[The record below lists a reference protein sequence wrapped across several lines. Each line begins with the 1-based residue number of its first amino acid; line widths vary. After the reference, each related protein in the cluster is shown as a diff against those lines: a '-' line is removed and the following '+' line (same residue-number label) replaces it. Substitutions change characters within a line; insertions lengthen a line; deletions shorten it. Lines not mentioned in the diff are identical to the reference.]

1 MAAGEANTGYA
12 SWNLTDG
19 NGNQWSAYAIKNK
32 HSNATSDYHYLQIK
46 KYASD
51 VAYFIQV
58 PELGSKITS
67 LQMTVSSTS
76 KPMNGGGNTATV
88 FFSSSKTTSAAGSG
102 VVSSKGAA
110 SITIDC
116 SSLNLN
122 NGYITASGAVRIWEV
137 VVTYEDGDTPVQT
150 VTPPTFSPAAGE
162 VEAGTAVTISAPD
175 AEMIVYTTDGT
186 APSYANNNGEI
197 YTEPIVVN
205 EAMTIKAIAVDADE
219 NESAVATAAYTI
231 KPEAVSVATVAEF
244 NALADNTVFTFTG
257 NLTVSGQK
265 NSYLYA
271 QDATGSTQRSVIPNG
286 RHHARL
292 SSYRY
297 A

>member
-1 MAAGEANTGYA
+1 MV
-12 SWNLTDG
+12 LT
-19 NGNQWSAYAIKNK
+19 KR
-32 HSNATSDYHYLQIK
+32 
-46 KYASD
+46 
-51 VAYFIQV
+51 
-58 PELGSKITS
+58 
-67 LQMTVSSTS
+67 
-76 KPMNGGGNTATV
+76 V

-102 VVSSKGAA
+102 VVSSTGDA

-271 QDATGSTQRSVIPNG
+271 QDATGGILIYGSVGQTYTKGNVIPAG
-286 RHHARL
+286 FGGKKTTYKGAPELASPTGFVAATTTVEL
-292 SSYRY
+292 S